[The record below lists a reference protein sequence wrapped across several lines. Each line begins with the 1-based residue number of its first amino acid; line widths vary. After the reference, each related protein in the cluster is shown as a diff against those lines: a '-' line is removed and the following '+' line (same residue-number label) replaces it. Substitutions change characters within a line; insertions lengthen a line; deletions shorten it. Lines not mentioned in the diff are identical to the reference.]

1 MKKTF
6 LQRIISASLSM
17 MLTGI
22 LVSGIT
28 AFAQDEPTNEYF
40 ADDFSGFT
48 AGSTLAVS
56 AEHPAYT
63 TFANASAV
71 NLGEGRESVVRLS
84 AKSGSEGKLQLTCPS
99 LDKEWQMDFM
109 FDRAWTEYSGLYFVL
124 HDNSDNTQTTRIGV
138 LPTVGWAQLQ
148 TIVPGQSMQWTS
160 GFAASVNTWYTIK
173 LRLRNNTV
181 YAKLWKTSDSE
192 PANWGYSLTGS
203 GLSAYSADTLTLTA
217 HEDGATTNTYID
229 NMIVRTWDT
238 SKAPVYED
246 GNPKYTYLSDS
257 FEDFATDTT
266 LSVDENNPVYNGFNR
281 ASVVKYSDE
290 RPSVMKLT
298 SASNNNGSMS
308 ILCPT
313 LDKEWSFDLL
323 YDANWDGYNGLYTVL
338 HKEADGSACQFAFL
352 PTAGNPNQRLQIS
365 VPGESLGWSAF
376 TGLSANT
383 WYTFKLRLRENVLSV
398 KAYPAGTTEPDTWN
412 YSKTISAA
420 LAKNDEDILSIM
432 GAQGG
437 GTVNTYIDNMK
448 IMTWEEVKLPTV
460 KIDEPEFIYYEDD
473 FADYDEGTLE
483 KHETK
488 AVVSTLTRANISA
501 DGELVLSSDNQGH
514 NSLISIA
521 LPKAEKRID
530 FDFKMSRASSP
541 WGRLS
546 VSLYSDTNGGYSY
559 AVFPGAT
566 WGQGK
571 HLQMMAIGTEQ
582 WLDGVATSAST
593 WYSCTIQLRKNVMS
607 VKIWD
612 KNTEE
617 PEAWT
622 YSYTIPQAVGEN
634 DKGSITIT
642 NYEQDGGYNDV
653 YIDNLVIK
661 TWDEVIV
668 DTAKVS
674 APANDST
681 MGSTTGGAEYLA
693 GTSVTLEATAKR
705 GYRFNGWKVG
715 EEIVSTEEVYTFTA
729 TEDITV
735 TAMFSKAVL
744 EIKAITAV
752 GQTLEPVIDAE
763 SKTATIR
770 LASDTD
776 LSAVNMFFYTDPD
789 IEIEES
795 NYLLDLSSGSA
806 TVGDWTVIAEK
817 NDLMTEFYV
826 DSTNGSDKNDGL
838 SPDTAFKT
846 IEKAISATSE
856 IEEWTGDVVIKLAEG
871 VYSPKETLSF
881 NADNGAAP
889 GFAIIFDGKDSE
901 KTVISGGV
909 RITDWTE
916 SDKASGAFEAD
927 ISSLLENIEFARDL
941 YVDGKRAQI
950 ARTSPITPTNWDAC
964 NDDELELVDLTYI
977 ATGSKAGMEL
987 WENKTDIELVFE
999 QGWKSHVVPV
1009 DDIILEDGKTVIV
1022 PKYDSIYSTSNTGL
1036 AINDPNFIQN
1046 SIMLLDEP
1054 GEYYIDNKA
1063 GKVYYIPEDGKDIDS
1078 LSIVLPVLEKLI
1090 DADGS
1095 KDGQVYGLQFKNV
1108 SFKYTAYSAIH
1119 DGHTDMQANFITQIG
1134 KTSKEPWLRTPG
1146 ALTFDYATGI
1156 RFESCSFEAMAT
1168 TSVDFGIGMRASSIF
1183 ANKFRNL
1190 GASAL
1195 QIGGADARDA
1205 QPMSKYGKDENGDIV
1220 EQNLEPEPE
1229 RRTKGILVLSNDI
1242 TNIGEQLKGSVGI
1255 WVGYVS
1261 DTTVSHNTV
1270 TNLPYTGISAGW
1282 GWGNFDKAPD
1292 KGQSVLD
1299 WDCPSV
1305 LERIVIE
1312 NNDVH
1317 DVMQHLY
1324 DGACIYTLS
1333 YMPGSI
1339 ISGNLVYNSRHFGI
1353 YNDQGSGGYI
1363 EIAENIMY
1371 NCAYGAYFYHNSQ
1384 NVYTARMKATEKS
1397 MYGNYFEW
1405 ASSDDEHYNFV
1416 RNRAGTLDTAAMGK
1430 FAPANLVSELTNA
1443 PNPTVSDRLIKISD
1457 NAPIIKTAD
1466 ADGFDFDGRAVI
1478 SLIGADGE
1486 VVLEASENEYGEI
1499 PCGFTNLPEGEYR
1512 MRIKKSGMVTY
1523 ESDIVECSDGE
1534 SIVLTSFK
1542 PINGDITE
1550 SFDEP
1555 LGDGKVDVDDFIRV
1569 LRGFS
1574 DEASEQLHTLVDINA
1589 DGAVNVSDIALVK
1602 KNFGKSS
1609 DDYE

>member
-1 MKKTF
+1 M
-6 LQRIISASLSM
+6 LSVM
-17 MLTGI
+17 MACVMTQGLT
-22 LVSGIT
+22 S
-28 AFAQDEPTNEYF
+28 FAGDDPTNEYF
-40 ADDFSGFT
+40 SDDFSGF
-48 AGSTLAVS
+48 AANSTLAVS

-63 TFANASAV
+63 AFANASAV
-71 NLGEGRESVVRLS
+71 NLGEGRESVVKLPAS
-84 AKSGSEGKLQLTCPS
+84 AGSDGKLQITCPS
-99 LDKEWQMDFM
+99 LEKELQLDFM
-109 FDRAWTEYSGLYFVL
+109 FDRAWTEYSGLYFIL
-124 HDNSDNTQTTRIGV
+124 HNGADNTQLTQLAI

-148 TIVPGQSMQWTS
+148 TVIPGQSMQWTN
-160 GFAASVNTWYTIK
+160 GFNASVNTWYTVK
-173 LRLRNNTV
+173 MRLRGNTV
-181 YAKLWKTSDSE
+181 SIKLWKTGEPE
-192 PANWGYSLTGS
+192 PASWGYSLTGS
-203 GLSAYSADTLTLTA
+203 GFSAYSADTLTVTA

-229 NMIVRTWDT
+229 NIVIRTWDT

-257 FEDFATDTT
+257 FEDFAKDTA

-398 KAYPAGTTEPDTWN
+398 KVYAAGSTEPAEWS
-412 YSKTISAA
+412 YSKTVSAA
-420 LAKNDEDILSIM
+420 LSKNDADILSIM

-448 IMTWEEVKLPTV
+448 IMTWEEVKMPTV
-460 KIDEPEFIYYEDD
+460 KADEPEFVYYEDD
-473 FADYDEGTLE
+473 FATYDEGTLE

-488 AVVSTLTRANISA
+488 AVVSALAGASIGA
-501 DGELVLSSDNQGH
+501 DGTLILSSDNQGH
-514 NSLISIA
+514 NSHITVA

-530 FDFKMSRASSP
+530 FDFKLSRASSA
-541 WGRLS
+541 WGRMS
-546 VSLYSDTNGGYSY
+546 VSFHNDENGGGYSY

-571 HLQMMAIGTEQ
+571 HLQMVAPGAEQ
-582 WLDGVATSAST
+582 WLDGVATGAAT

-607 VKIWD
+607 FKVWE
-612 KNTEE
+612 KNGTE
-617 PEAWT
+617 PDAWT
-622 YSYTIPQAVGEN
+622 YSYTIPNTVTEN
-634 DKGSITIT
+634 AADSITIT
-642 NYEQDGGYNDV
+642 NYEQDGGYNDL

-661 TWDEVIV
+661 TWEKVEV
-668 DTAKVS
+668 DTAKVD
-674 APANDST
+674 APASDSS
-681 MGSTTGGAEYLA
+681 MGATTGGAEYLA

-715 EEIVSTEEVYTFTA
+715 EEIVSTDEVYTFTA

-806 TVGDWTVIAEK
+806 TVGDWTVVAEK
-817 NDLMTEFYV
+817 NDVMTTFYV
-826 DSTNGSDKNDGL
+826 DSTNGNDGNDGL
-838 SPDTAFKT
+838 SEENAFET
-846 IEKAISATSE
+846 IEKAINAASE
-856 IEEWTGDVVIKLAEG
+856 IEEWTGDVVISLAEG

-889 GFAIIFDGKDSE
+889 GYAIIFDGKDSE

-999 QGWKSHVVPV
+999 QGWKNHVVPV

-1063 GKVYYIPEDGKDIDS
+1063 GKLYYIPEDGKDIDS

-1090 DADGS
+1090 DAEGS
-1095 KDGQVYGLQFKNV
+1095 KDGQVYGLQFKNI

-1205 QPMSKYGKDENGDIV
+1205 QPLSKYGMDESGNIV
-1220 EQNLEPEPE
+1220 EHNLEPEPE
-1229 RRTKGILVLSNDI
+1229 RRTNGILILSNDI

-1261 DTTVSHNTV
+1261 DTTISHNTI

-1299 WDCPSV
+1299 WDYPSV

-1353 YNDQGSGGYI
+1353 YNDQGSGGYS

-1371 NCAYGAYFYHNSQ
+1371 KCNYGAYYYHNMQ
-1384 NVYTARMKATEKS
+1384 NLYTARMKATEKS

-1405 ASSDDEHYNFV
+1405 ESSTDEYYNYV
-1416 RNRAGTLDTAAMGK
+1416 RNRAGTLDTALMGE
-1430 FAPANLVSELTNA
+1430 FAPEDLVAEQSKT
-1443 PNPTVSDRLIKISD
+1443 PVPSVSDSFIKISE
-1457 NAPIIKTAD
+1457 NAPVVKTNEV
-1466 ADGFDFDGRAVI
+1466 DGFDFDGRAVI

-1486 VVLEASENEYGEI
+1486 PVLEASENENGEI
-1499 PCGFTNLPEGEYR
+1499 PCGFTNLPEGEYSL
-1512 MRIKKSGMVTY
+1512 RIVKKGIITFETSPVRL
-1523 ESDIVECSDGE
+1523 SDGE
-1534 SIVLTSFK
+1534 ALVLKDFA
-1542 PINGDITE
+1542 PIYGDIIGSYDAE
-1550 SFDEP
+1550 S
-1555 LGDGKVDVDDFIRV
+1555 GDGTVNIDDFVRV

-1574 DEASEQLHTLVDINA
+1574 DNASEQLQTVVDLNG
-1589 DGAVNVSDIALVK
+1589 DGSVNVSDLAIVK
-1602 KNFGKSS
+1602 KNFGKSA